1 MSNQEYRS
9 GTYNPEVTEKGDVHS
24 EAQRLIRELNSSVS
38 RGECV
43 DLGPVVQRHDIKSSL
58 SPFNTFG
65 VHQEMSINLVDA
77 YIDLLR
83 EHNDVMQ
90 KTIQRNIENGTDYQY
105 INFDGRI
112 INPFAQ
118 IDTRGLPQ
126 DFLDSIESVSPQVL
140 KEMLRLGGVFE
151 VEVSIA
157 WSKMIGEL
165 NRQFKAGFNAT
176 LDFFRRKYN
185 KEIAILGVEEDKYIG
200 ICKSEYGAENPPDNG
215 IFITGDDG
223 FDAVVGPKGL
233 RELIRKYGDDLPYL
247 FYVRPSLSPATL
259 KEEGTRPYGILNDK
273 DMRRIIR
280 AHAIT
285 PNVDNPDSDWS
296 MRLNDSKAPQGP
308 MGLALV
314 VAQENL
320 GKKNEFEKRLRNF
333 LLYRGFSEEDIN
345 TEKIVLRV
353 KPGIDSYGGYGQSER
368 KNHKLIYEVIDA
380 ELKKN
385 NPLVLQPDMPTPQL
399 HNLSNGE
406 EYKYIHR
413 IFVSDPAIG
422 GLFLGGMQNL
432 MPTTSRELKGK
443 GRLERIH
450 GNASAVWR
458 PVVST

>member
-9 GTYNPEVTEKGDVHS
+9 GTHNPEVMEKGKVHI
-24 EAQRLIRELNSSVS
+24 EAQRLIHKLNSSVS
-38 RGECV
+38 RGERV

-65 VHQEMSINLVDA
+65 VHQEIPQNLIKA

-90 KTIQRNIENGTDYQY
+90 EAINRSTENGTDYQY
-105 INFDGRI
+105 INFDNRI

-126 DFLDSIESVSPQVL
+126 AFLDSINNVSPQVL
-140 KEMLRLGGVFE
+140 VEMLRLGAVFE

-157 WSKMIGEL
+157 MSRVLGEI
-165 NRQFKAGFNAT
+165 NPQFKKGFNAT
-176 LDFFRRKYN
+176 LDFFRERFDK
-185 KEIAILGVEEDKYIG
+185 KIAILGVEEDKYIG
-200 ICKSEYGAENPPDNG
+200 ICKSEYGAKNPPDNG
-215 IFITGDDG
+215 IFETGDDG

-233 RELIRKYGDDLPYL
+233 QELIRKYGDNLPFL
-247 FYVRPSLSPATL
+247 FYVRPSLSSETL
-259 KEEGTRPYGILNDK
+259 RKKGKRPHGILNDP

-314 VAQENL
+314 VTQENI
-320 GKKNEFEKRLRNF
+320 GPRSRFEAQLREF
-333 LLYRGFSEEDIN
+333 LLHRGFSEEDIN
-345 TEKIVLRV
+345 AEEIVLRV

-368 KNHKLIYEVIDA
+368 KNHKKLYDVIVTT
-380 ELKKN
+380 LKKN

-399 HNLSNGE
+399 RNLYDE

-422 GLFLGGMQNL
+422 SLFLGGMQNFI
-432 MPTTSRELKGK
+432 PTSSLEID

-458 PVVST
+458 PVVNTQL